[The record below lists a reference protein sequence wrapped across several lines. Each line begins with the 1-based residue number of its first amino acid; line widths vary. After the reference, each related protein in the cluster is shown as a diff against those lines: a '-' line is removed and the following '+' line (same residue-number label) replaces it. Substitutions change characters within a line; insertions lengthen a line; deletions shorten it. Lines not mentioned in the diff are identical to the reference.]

1 METILTVRGSAA
13 LVNMPPA
20 SMARARVVGAYLEE
34 ARSECLRYM
43 LNPAFMLPIMLFP
56 AMFYLLFGVLM
67 AKSNGAEAAR
77 YLLASYGVFGV
88 MSPGLFGFGVSL
100 ALERD
105 GGLLTFKRALPMPPG
120 AYLLGKML
128 MAMAA
133 AGVVIVLLLTMAASL
148 GHVSLSLGQ
157 AGALLLTGMLGV
169 LPFCALGMFVGTLIK
184 GQGAPGVL
192 QLIYLPMSFVSGLWF
207 PLPMLP
213 KFLQQIAPVWPSYHL
228 DMLALAAVGMQ
239 QGPLLVHVL
248 VLVGF
253 AAGFLWLAARRLRRY
268 G

>member
-1 METILTVRGSAA
+1 MQTAISVAASAPA
-13 LVNMPPA
+13 IDMP
-20 SMARARVVGAYLEE
+20 RRRVVGAYLEE
-34 ARSECLRYM
+34 ARSECLRY
-43 LNPAFMLPIMLFP
+43 LRAPGFMLPVMLFP

-67 AKSNGAEAAR
+67 AKSNGADAAR
-77 YLLASYGVFGV
+77 YLLAGYGVFGV

-133 AGVVIVLLLTMAASL
+133 AGGVILLLLALALSL
-148 GHVSLSLGQ
+148 GHVALSPLQ
-157 AGALLLTGMLGV
+157 AGALLFTGMLGV

-192 QLIYLPMSFVSGLWF
+192 QLIYLPMSFLSGLWM
-207 PLPMLP
+207 PLPLLP
-213 KFLQQIAPVWPSYHL
+213 SFVQRIAPMWPSYHL
-228 DMLALAAVGMQ
+228 HRLALAAVGMNRSA
-239 QGPLLVHVL
+239 LLVHVL
-248 VLVGF
+248 VLAGF
-253 AAGFLWLAARRLRRY
+253 AAGFVLLAARRLRRH

>member
-1 METILTVRGSAA
+1 METILSATERA
-13 LVNMPPA
+13 PTAEMP
-20 SMARARVVGAYLEE
+20 RRRVLGAYLEE

-43 LNPAFMLPIMLFP
+43 RAPGFMLPIMLFP

-67 AKSNGAEAAR
+67 AKSNGADAAR

-133 AGVVIVLLLTMAASL
+133 AGVVILLLLAMAVSL
-148 GHVSLSLGQ
+148 GHVTLGPLQ

-184 GQGAPGVL
+184 GQGAPGLLNLV
-192 QLIYLPMSFVSGLWF
+192 YLPMAFLSGLWL
-207 PLPMLP
+207 PLSMLP
-213 KFLQQIAPVWPSYHL
+213 KVLQTLAPIWPSYHL
-228 DMLALAAVGMQ
+228 NQLTLSAVGMR
-239 QGPLLVHVL
+239 QGPLLPHL
-248 VLVGF
+248 LALAGF
-253 AAGFLWLAARRLRRY
+253 AAVFLALAARRLRRV